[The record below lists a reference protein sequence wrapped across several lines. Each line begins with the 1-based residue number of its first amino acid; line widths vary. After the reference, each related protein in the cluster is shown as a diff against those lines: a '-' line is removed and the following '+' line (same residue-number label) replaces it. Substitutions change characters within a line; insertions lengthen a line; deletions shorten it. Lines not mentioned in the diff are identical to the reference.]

1 MTVGSFSLT
10 VIGEFS
16 VNNPRV
22 FVILVTRVFAVDLN
36 ENRKLSLD
44 FLNAVGDIV
53 GPCNI
58 NNLNLIDR
66 ITEMKDNNLLQISLV
81 L

>member
-1 MTVGSFSLT
+1 MTVGFFSFTVIET

-22 FVILVTRVFAVDLN
+22 FVLLVTRVFAVDLD

-44 FLNAVGDIV
+44 FFNAVGDVV

-58 NNLNLIDR
+58 NKLNLIDR
-66 ITEMKDNNLLQISLV
+66 ITEI
-81 L
+81 